1 MAPWIGC
8 GKLETMIVAPPRP
21 LPAVHVRALTAEDAP
36 LLRRWT
42 IAPEPFLRVE
52 DLLACAEAPDAVTLV
67 GLDAK
72 GRLVAVFQLVPA
84 GCAGD
89 GMRSVSLLVHP
100 GRRRRGFGRATLHA
114 ALDEPRV
121 TGSAL
126 LAVIDREN
134 TASLRCFEACGFVT
148 EACAASRHYEVLV
161 RRSSNGRSRA
171 GPKPYLAI
179 ASVAR

>member
-1 MAPWIGC
+1 
-8 GKLETMIVAPPRP
+8 MIVAPPRP
-21 LPAVHVRALTAEDAP
+21 VLAVHLRAMAPEDAP

-52 DLLACAEAPDAVTLV
+52 DLLACAETPNAVTLV

-72 GRLVAVFQLVPA
+72 GRLVAVVQSVPA
-84 GCAGD
+84 GCAG
-89 GMRSVSLLVHP
+89 GGARSVSLLVHP
-100 GRRRRGFGRATLHA
+100 GRRRRGFGRATLLA

-121 TGSAL
+121 AGSAL

-134 TASLRCFEACGFVT
+134 TASLRCFEACGFV
-148 EACAASRHYEVLV
+148 ADDVAASQRYEVLV
-161 RRSSNGRSRA
+161 RR
-171 GPKPYLAI
+171 GPKPYFAT